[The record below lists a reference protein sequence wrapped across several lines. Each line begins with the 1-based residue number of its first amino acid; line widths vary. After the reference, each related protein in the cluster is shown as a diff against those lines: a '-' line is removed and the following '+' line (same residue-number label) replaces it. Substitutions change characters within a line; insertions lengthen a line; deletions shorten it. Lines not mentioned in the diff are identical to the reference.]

1 MRSLRRIPEKKLG
14 GRLFHGLSETASFI
28 LNHPLNAALENKAR
42 TFWRYFSWQI
52 HSQLRPGPSLIDFVG
67 DTKLLVKRGVA
78 QRRICY
84 MPLNEFEEMSFVV
97 HGIG

>member
-1 MRSLRRIPEKKLG
+1 MRSLRRTPEKKTAG
-14 GRLFHGLSETASFI
+14 HLFQDLLETASFI
-28 LNHPLNAALENKAR
+28 LNHPLDAALENKAG

-52 HSQLRPGPSLIDFVG
+52 HSRLRPGPSLIDFVG
-67 DTKLLVKRGVA
+67 DTRLLVKRGVA

-97 HGIG
+97 HALR